1 LETIKYFK
9 AVVRYEVENGNKTK
23 TIKEE
28 YLVDALSVAE
38 ANVLVT
44 EKLQPEFQLSGNE
57 FEVISVTPT
66 KIRAVI

>member
-9 AVVRYEVENGNKTK
+9 AVVRYEVESGSKSK

-38 ANVLVT
+38 ANILVT
-44 EKLQPEFQLSGNE
+44 EKLTPEFTLSGNE